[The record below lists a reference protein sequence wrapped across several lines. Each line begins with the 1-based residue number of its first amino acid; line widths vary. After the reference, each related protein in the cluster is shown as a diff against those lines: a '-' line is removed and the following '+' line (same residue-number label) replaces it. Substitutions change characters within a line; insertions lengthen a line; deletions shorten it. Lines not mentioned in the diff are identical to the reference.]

1 MAVKVL
7 VGNLF
12 DSQVQ
17 TLVNTVNCVGVMG
30 KGIALEFKQRFPDM
44 YQDYVERC
52 KRQEV
57 KLGKPY
63 LYRQLFPP
71 WILNFPTKDHWRSVA
86 NLASI
91 VQGLEFLL
99 QHYQEWGIESLAA
112 PPLGAGQGQ
121 LEWRVIG
128 PTLYRYLNQMTIPV
142 ELYAPYGTSH
152 EELQIEFLQGTAQQ
166 TLPGMPE
173 PSRIRP
179 AWVALVEILRR
190 LDVQPYHAAIGRTIF
205 QKIAYVA
212 TEEGLPTG
220 FAFHKDS
227 YGPFSRELKPAI
239 ARLMNNGLIQEVKA
253 GSMLRVKVGRT
264 YADARRE
271 FGADLEQWDDLIEKV
286 VDLFSRVRNTDH
298 AELIATVLFAARDL
312 QRESSTAPT
321 ERDVLN
327 AVMDWKKK
335 RRPPLDEK
343 TVADTVRNLAI
354 LNWIEV
360 RASEDLP
367 VSEPDYLYA

>member
-12 DSQVQ
+12 ESQAQ

-99 QHYQEWGIESLAA
+99 QYYQEWGIESLAV

-128 PTLYRYLNQMTIPV
+128 PTLFRYLNRMTIPV
-142 ELYAPYGTSH
+142 ELYAPYDTSH
-152 EELQIEFLQGTAQQ
+152 EELQIEFLQGAVQE
-166 TLPGMPE
+166 TLPGMPQ

-190 LDVQPYHAAIGRTIF
+190 LDEQPNHSPIGRTIF

-220 FAFHKDS
+220 FTFHQES
-227 YGPFSRELKPAI
+227 YGPFSKELKPAI
-239 ARLMNNGLIQEVKA
+239 ARLMNNGLIQEFATGK
-253 GSMLRVKVGRT
+253 MLRVEVGRT
-264 YADARRE
+264 YDDARRE
-271 FGADLEQWDDLIEKV
+271 FGADLEQWENLIEKV
-286 VDLFSRVRNTDH
+286 VDLFSRIRNTDH
-298 AELIATVLFAARDL
+298 AEMIATVLFTARRL
-312 QRESSTAPT
+312 RRESNLIPT
-321 ERDVLN
+321 EQDVLN

-335 RRPPLDEK
+335 RRPPLDET
-343 TVADTVRNLAI
+343 TVADTIRDLAI
-354 LNWIEV
+354 LNWIQV
-360 RASEDLP
+360 QASLDLP
-367 VSEPDYLYA
+367 VSEPDYLYF